1 MSLFR
6 TEKPSRDKEK
16 AIRAVQEADVEI
28 ARIGFLIPMELK
40 IELQKNAIEKKISC
54 TDIIIS
60 LIEQYLRAEEESNYD
75 NKRK

>member
-16 AIRAVQEADVEI
+16 AIRAVQEIDVEI
-28 ARIGFLIPMELK
+28 GRIGFLIPMELK
-40 IELQKNAIEKKISC
+40 IKLQKNALEKNISC

-60 LIEQYLRAEEESNYD
+60 LIEQYLRVEGEKD
-75 NKRK
+75 N